1 MVAGGLAIGGSF
13 GTLEEEAERAGNQTL
28 TLTYTSWHL
37 TQGGSYSNT
46 IYFHA
51 PHFGIPLVATGL
63 LTIVSGLLLVFGR
76 GRLGTL
82 ARPAALASAGLLV
95 GTVWTVGL
103 VVSADLDAVTR
114 SEDFELTWTTGSGF
128 WLVLAGGIAAV
139 LGGLAALLSG
149 MAALLSGMA
158 ALFSGTPGPRA
169 DPPTPRYGFP
179 AVRFLLP
186 GQPTPNTPFATGADW
201 QAPHMAPPNPPDPD
215 PASAASNP
223 PAPLASPDP
232 ASAPFPP
239 TPLTSPD
246 PDSSSASAP
255 FIPQPAHQ
263 VDPLTGHPVG
273 PALPVFQP
281 TTPQTEQPPDR

>member
-1 MVAGGLAIGGSF
+1 VVAGGVAIGGSF

-95 GTVWTVGL
+95 GTVWTVAL

-139 LGGLAALLSG
+139 LGGLAAL
-149 MAALLSGMA
+149 
-158 ALFSGTPGPRA
+158 FSGIPHPPA

-179 AVRFLLP
+179 AAGSLPP
-186 GQPTPNTPFATGADW
+186 GQPMPNTPFATGADL
-201 QAPHMAPPNPPDPD
+201 QVPHAVPSNPSDPD
-215 PASAASNP
+215 PASARSNP
-223 PAPLASPDP
+223 PAPLAAPDPGSTP
-232 ASAPFPP
+232 ASA
-239 TPLTSPD
+239 LAA
-246 PDSSSASAP
+246 ASAP
-255 FIPQPAHQ
+255 FIPQPAQQ
-263 VDPLTGHPVG
+263 VDPLTGHPVE
-273 PALPVFQP
+273 PALSVFQP
-281 TTPQTEQPPDR
+281 PTPPTEQPPDR